1 MKHNSIT
8 NAISKDSA
16 SKEEVTR
23 AHENPIRHESFQPL
37 SFSLKDV
44 KATMIHEAGGSNKMN
59 KKQQNIIEHLQ
70 RMDEDGDGTIS
81 LLEIIYM
88 EKKFQKSKNQQKK
101 LKFLVMSMFFVF
113 ILLMLSFFAMAVWA
127 VEITKETRAAGGNTL
142 SKPASSSDI
151 PPMEQPNRR
160 LRISILNSR
169 NCIGQYGHYP
179 PISRRL
185 TENGDLWRTT
195 SLTGHALQ
203 DLKKRMSKHTARM
216 TFKVSSNKKRRKLAM
231 HDLKK
236 KYNLQRA
243 QHELRSIKTP
253 HLSLLGI
260 KHSPHIQK
268 KKFDYTNR

>member
-1 MKHNSIT
+1 MFKHKCSLRGDADPLHGSNQPVSNNDVIYDENSIEMLAVHIHQRVGDNYCDPSCNVASCAFDLGDCDNQSNQDAPDECSPGCPASYRGDGWCDAACNNAACNFDT
-8 NAISKDSA
+8 NAQGNADY
-16 SKEEVTR
+16 T
-23 AHENPIRHESFQPL
+23 P
-37 SFSLKDV
+37 
-44 KATMIHEAGGSNKMN
+44 
-59 KKQQNIIEHLQ
+59 
-70 RMDEDGDGTIS
+70 DG
-81 LLEIIYM
+81 
-88 EKKFQKSKNQQKK
+88 
-101 LKFLVMSMFFVF
+101 
-113 ILLMLSFFAMAVWA
+113 
-127 VEITKETRAAGGNTL
+127 
-142 SKPASSSDI
+142 
-151 PPMEQPNRR
+151 
-160 LRISILNSR
+160 

-236 KYNLQRA
+236 KYNLQHA

-260 KHSPHIQK
+260 KHSPHIHK
-268 KKFDYTNR
+268 KNSTIPIAKGLRMCKNRNIFQNMR